1 MKRVKI
7 FSIIGLVL
15 TLMVFNYIFA
25 DEVELNSPNYAVYKA
40 DNLELL
46 IGKNEDKKISI
57 ASITKLMTAVV
68 AIDNIEDVNKTQV
81 IDTSVY
87 SNILD
92 PELSIAG
99 LQYGQELSYYDLLAT
114 MLIPSG
120 ADSALYLA
128 CTTFGDY
135 DTFIAKM
142 NEKAE
147 ELDMKDTHF
156 ANPTGLDDEEN
167 YSTLNDVA
175 KLLKYVI
182 NNQTLKEIIS
192 LNRYT
197 TTDEKL
203 TVSGTI
209 YKSMSNYG
217 LERKHIKGGKT
228 GTTEEAGICLA
239 SYSVDDDGTELITIV
254 TGASM
259 FSSFPYNISDTEKI
273 DGYVIDNY
281 SIQDILTT
289 QDSLLTL
296 KTYCTKEDEVTF
308 HPEENIKY
316 YISQLD
322 KDKIKVI
329 YSGIDTLSTKN
340 KVGDKLGEAK
350 IYYDNVLIDTVD
362 VVLKDEL
369 HFSIIKWIKAHKEQV
384 IFGSLAFVCILVL
397 VITFVTLKKRK

>member
-68 AIDNIEDVNKTQV
+68 AIDNIEDVSKTQV

-99 LQYGQELSYYDLLAT
+99 LQDGQELSYYDLLAT
-114 MLIPSG
+114 MLVPSG

-175 KLLKYVI
+175 KLLRYVI

-273 DGYVIDNY
+273 DGYIIDNY

-296 KTYCTKEDEVTF
+296 KTY
-308 HPEENIKY
+308 
-316 YISQLD
+316 
-322 KDKIKVI
+322 
-329 YSGIDTLSTKN
+329 
-340 KVGDKLGEAK
+340 
-350 IYYDNVLIDTVD
+350 
-362 VVLKDEL
+362 
-369 HFSIIKWIKAHKEQV
+369 
-384 IFGSLAFVCILVL
+384 
-397 VITFVTLKKRK
+397 

>member
-81 IDTSVY
+81 IDTSAY

-99 LQYGQELSYYDLLAT
+99 LQDGQELSYYDLLAT
-114 MLIPSG
+114 MLVPSG

-175 KLLKYVI
+175 KLLRYVI

-273 DGYVIDNY
+273 DGYIIDNY

-308 HPEENIKY
+308 YPEENIKY

-322 KDKIKVI
+322 KDKINVI

-350 IYYDNVLIDTVD
+350 IYYGNVLIDTVD

-369 HFSIIKWIKAHKEQV
+369 HFSIIKWIKVHKEQV
-384 IFGSLAFVCILVL
+384 IFGSLAFVCILAL